1 MSEFK
6 RWVQSKFCRRIKID
20 TLNAQYHDAMEEL
33 LHVNFQILVDFIEDE
48 AEYIKRIDWSA
59 TEEHAHAYNEMQA
72 LYNWWTKVRPS
83 RVDPVE
89 SPDLVN
95 PPMEFKELPNGLLEW
110 LPYDVEKYPEY
121 DLALKESMRLDQA
134 WWEEDQRNLHRLI
147 DIRSFLW
154 T

>member
-1 MSEFK
+1 
-6 RWVQSKFCRRIKID
+6 
-20 TLNAQYHDAMEEL
+20 MEEL
-33 LHVNFQILVDFIEDE
+33 LQVNFQVLVHFVQDE
-48 AEYIKRIDWSA
+48 AVGISRIDWSA
-59 TEEHAHAYNEMQA
+59 TEEHAKAYVDMMD
-72 LYNWWTKVRPS
+72 LYDWWTIGRPN

-95 PPMEFKELPNGLLEW
+95 PPMEFKELPDGLLEW
-110 LPYDVEKYPEY
+110 LPYDAEKYPEY